1 MSSYTNSYSSATTVI
16 GYTFNADTYCRFC
29 AVTLFDTNDVDTVGA
44 IFNGSEWDYVPTC
57 GACGE
62 TIDGVTVLD
71 SDKVITWVKTT
82 QFGERYE
89 TRINGD
95 GYVVRL
101 QDDGYYTIG
110 KRCERIGTS
119 YSGFHAAM
127 ETAGLIAG
135 IGLVNH
141 TWINHPYIN

>member
-62 TIDGVTVLD
+62 TIDGVTVLTLTRSLHGSRLLSLAND
-71 SDKVITWVKTT
+71 TKPASMAMAMSCVYKTMAT
-82 QFGERYE
+82 
-89 TRINGD
+89 TPLVS
-95 GYVVRL
+95 VV
-101 QDDGYYTIG
+101 
-110 KRCERIGTS
+110 S
-119 YSGFHAAM
+119 
-127 ETAGLIAG
+127 
-135 IGLVNH
+135 V
-141 TWINHPYIN
+141 

>member
-1 MSSYTNSYSSATTVI
+1 MSSYTNIYPSATTVI
-16 GYTFNADTYCRFC
+16 GYTFKGDTYCRFC
-29 AVTLFDTNDVDTVGA
+29 AVTMFDANDIDTAGA

-57 GACGE
+57 GECGE

-71 SDKVITWVKTT
+71 SDKAITWVKTT

-119 YSGFHAAM
+119 YSSFHAAM

-141 TWINHPYIN
+141 TWMNHPYIN